1 MSEAIIGLFGVIV
14 GAVINRY
21 ASIKAQRV
29 ASEANIRHLMYI
41 KAHDAIIGA
50 IKALTYRNNLCDTLV
65 KLNYHL
71 YFHCSP
77 SILTFT

>member
-29 ASEANIRHLMYI
+29 ELEANIRHLMYI
-41 KAHDAIIGA
+41 KAHDAV
-50 IKALTYRNNLCDTLV
+50 Y
-65 KLNYHL
+65 
-71 YFHCSP
+71 
-77 SILTFT
+77 